1 MSTAEKYVVAAYI
14 VFLVA
19 LLAYLVI
26 HSLRLAQLARELD
39 ALRDLARQREER
51 GERPR
56 KAAVG

>member
-39 ALRDLARQREER
+39 ALRDLARRREEP